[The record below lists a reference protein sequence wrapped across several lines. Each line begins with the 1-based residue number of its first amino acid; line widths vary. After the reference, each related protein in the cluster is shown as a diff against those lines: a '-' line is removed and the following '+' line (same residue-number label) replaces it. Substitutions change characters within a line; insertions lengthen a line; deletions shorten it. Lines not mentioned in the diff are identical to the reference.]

1 MHVIGE
7 YIRIIIL
14 GEYMRIIGEYM
25 RVIGKYMRM
34 IRQMIT

>member
-7 YIRIIIL
+7 Y
-14 GEYMRIIGEYM
+14 MRVIIIGEYM
-25 RVIGKYMRM
+25 RVIGEYMRM